1 MAVDTVIIRERLTR
15 AREQYDKLMNGK
27 AVRVIVDQ
35 NGERVEFSAVKSGD
49 LAQYIRELEQQ
60 LGAATGGLPV
70 VRGPLRFMW

>member
-60 LGAATGGLPV
+60 LGAATGGRPV